1 MRVSANR
8 KAELLVE
15 NIRVNI
21 ILFLTLEYFSTF
33 EVSTHCGKSIKVT
46 LGSYFMKTT
55 YMAKTIPRLPL
66 SESYRKSTRELVG
79 LQLWRGAF
87 LLADYICE
95 YPQLFESKNVLELA
109 AGTGLTSIVAANW
122 AKKVL
127 CTDVDLGEIL
137 NLIRRNFALNEH
149 DLEAD
154 CDVRE
159 IDFFRTDWKTKLTSD
174 LRNID
179 TILVADV
186 IYNEEITKSFVNVLE
201 ELVTNFCDKGVTIY
215 IAMEKRLRLNS
226 EGEIVAP
233 SYEVFMDC
241 MKCFLKKNPSC
252 DMQNVDLKFPQYFK
266 QHYARVDELV
276 MFKIE
281 CLKIIQ

>member
-1 MRVSANR
+1 MS
-8 KAELLVE
+8 
-15 NIRVNI
+15 
-21 ILFLTLEYFSTF
+21 
-33 EVSTHCGKSIKVT
+33 
-46 LGSYFMKTT
+46 
-55 YMAKTIPRLPL
+55 L

-95 YPQLFESKNVLELA
+95 YPELFESKNVLELA

-137 NLIRRNFALNEH
+137 DLIQNNFALNEH
-149 DLEAD
+149 NLEAA
-154 CDVRE
+154 CEVRE
-159 IDFFRTDWKTKLTSD
+159 IDFFRSDWKIKLAND
-174 LRNID
+174 LLNID

-186 IYNEEITKSFVNVLE
+186 IYNEEITKSFVNVLD

-215 IAMEKRLRLNS
+215 IAMEKRLRFNS

-233 SYEVFMDC
+233 SYEVFMEYI
-241 MKCFLKKNPSC
+241 KCFLKKNPFC
-252 DMQNVDLKFPQYFK
+252 DMQKVELNFPQYFK
-266 QHYARVDELV
+266 QYYARVEELV

-281 CLKIIQ
+281 CLKKTQ